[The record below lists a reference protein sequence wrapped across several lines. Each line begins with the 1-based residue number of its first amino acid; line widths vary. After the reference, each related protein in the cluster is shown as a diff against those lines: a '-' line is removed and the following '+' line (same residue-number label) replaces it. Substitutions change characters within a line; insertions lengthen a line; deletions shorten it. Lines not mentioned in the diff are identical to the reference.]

1 MKSIETIKTNLEK
14 YKIKLILAVPFR
26 CHQIKYTEQQNLY
39 GINKHIN
46 FYNNSTNDQFQ
57 IDCFLKNN
65 FYEISS
71 IKFFL
76 KKTSINLSGLNSH
89 EHEEIIFEGTCE
101 EANKIFE
108 AIKKEFY
115 DPHIKIPFPP
125 KL

>member
-26 CHQIKYTEQQNLY
+26 CHQIKYTEEQNLY

-65 FYEISS
+65 FYEFSS
-71 IKFFL
+71 INPQV
-76 KKTSINLSGLNSH
+76 I
-89 EHEEIIFEGTCE
+89 
-101 EANKIFE
+101 
-108 AIKKEFY
+108 
-115 DPHIKIPFPP
+115 
-125 KL
+125 